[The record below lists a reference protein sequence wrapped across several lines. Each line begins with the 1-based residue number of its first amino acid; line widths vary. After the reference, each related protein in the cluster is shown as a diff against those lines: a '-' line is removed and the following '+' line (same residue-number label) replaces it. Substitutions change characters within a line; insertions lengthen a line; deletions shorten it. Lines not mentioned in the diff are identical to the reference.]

1 MNQRG
6 DGLSG
11 GEIRRKPAGVS
22 FETWVDTQIRR
33 AQEEGAFD
41 GLEGAGRPLPRRQ
54 VEQSGYEW
62 ALEWA
67 RRENV
72 DPIGMLPPG
81 LALRR
86 EKQDLPAVLA
96 RLSSEGAVRGRL
108 EDFNARVE
116 AYWRAPADGPQ
127 VPIGQVDVEEA
138 VVRWRAERPPVPPP
152 AAQPAASRRPWW
164 RRLRYRRPSSQSE

>member
-11 GEIRRKPAGVS
+11 GDIRRKPAGGS
-22 FETWVDTQIRR
+22 CEPWVDTQIRR

-41 GLEGAGRPLPRRQ
+41 GLEGAGRPLPRRR
-54 VEQSGYEW
+54 VEQSSHEW

-96 RLSSEGAVRGRL
+96 RLSSESAVRARL

-127 VPIGQVDVEEA
+127 VPIGQADVEEA
-138 VVRWRAERPPVPPP
+138 VARWRAERPPTPPRP
-152 AAQPAASRRPWW
+152 PVAAPPRRWW
-164 RRLRYRRPSSQSE
+164 HRLLGR

>member
-1 MNQRG
+1 MTP
-6 DGLSG
+6 
-11 GEIRRKPAGVS
+11 RKPAGVS
-22 FETWVDTQIRR
+22 FDSWVESQIR
-33 AQEEGAFD
+33 AAEEAGAFTD
-41 GLEGAGRPLPRRQ
+41 LPGAGRPLPGLDRGKT
-54 VEQSGYEW
+54 SYEW

-86 EKQDLPAVLA
+86 ERQDLPGRLA
-96 RLSSEGAVRGRL
+96 RLASEGVVRRVL
-108 EDFNARVE
+108 EDFNMRVD

-138 VVRWRAERPPVPPP
+138 VARWRADRPVPPP
-152 AAQPAASRRPWW
+152 PAPPPPPRARSWW
-164 RRLRYRRPSSQSE
+164 RRLLRG